1 MELKDFIKNS
11 LLDVMR
17 AVQEAQKEWQESGH
31 MGAINPVWATVD
43 KESFRDISFD
53 VAVTAENATAGK
65 VGGGIHVVGIKVGG
79 DTSETVSSSSVS
91 RLQFSVPIVPPAI
104 TVVPQYQRSG
114 PIDYRPRGVV

>member
-1 MELKDFIKNS
+1 
-11 LLDVMR
+11 
-17 AVQEAQKEWQESGH
+17 
-31 MGAINPVWATVD
+31 MGAINPLWATVD

-53 VAVTAENATAGK
+53 VAVTVENATAGK

-104 TVVPQYQRSG
+104 TVVPQYQGSG
-114 PIDYRPRGVV
+114 PIDYGVV